1 GPSGPCAKNSSIVGD
16 SFKKAI
22 RERQTVIYVQL
33 RDACGDLL
41 SSSIAATQPTSQ
53 ALLPHQEPH
62 SHLEQAMPTSDV
74 QAFVIS
80 PDGSTVEV
88 TMTPRENGIVA
99 LSYYPSIEGSYTLNI
114 LVKGTPISGCP
125 TTMDIRRGR

>member
-1 GPSGPCAKNSSIVGD
+1 MNHFYNKQLFL
-16 SFKKAI
+16 FKKKNFRAI

-88 TMTPRENGIVA
+88 TMTYD
-99 LSYYPSIEGSYTLNI
+99 LT
-114 LVKGTPISGCP
+114 TISKK
-125 TTMDIRRGR
+125 TQ